1 MRAFFEALAVRAN
14 TRGAETALVS
24 PAGTVSYAQFVER
37 VRGHAQWA
45 RRLPSRVGL
54 LFSKGP
60 EQILADL
67 ALSFA
72 GKELV
77 PLPDFFSDAQI
88 RHIIHATR
96 LSEIVADPQNLE
108 RAARLGVKAHPLP
121 AACRAIPPADG
132 ASRIIFTSGTTGKPK
147 GVCLRA
153 AQLLASVAALAQAS
167 GAASSDRYL
176 SVLPGALLLE
186 QIAGTY
192 LPLSVGAMICVSTN
206 GKTQHGDIG
215 AVVAR
220 AAEQTSPTATVLVPE
235 FLGAW
240 LRELQVSGRR
250 APRSLRFVA
259 VGGAPVSRTFADAAW
274 GQGLPI
280 YEGYGLSECSS
291 VVALNTPGVRRPGA
305 VGKPLANVQLT
316 LENGE
321 IVVNG
326 PTLMDG
332 YIGETPRQ
340 GPWHTGDLGRFDEDG
355 FLWVSGR
362 KDNVIVTAAGRNINP
377 EWVEEQL
384 TADTRI
390 KRCVV
395 VEHETELVALVVPH
409 DSSLCHDVPAMHDLV
424 KWAARELPE
433 YAKPRRY
440 LPMSDLEFRDL
451 DLLTANAR
459 PRRSEAK
466 KVVHER
472 SRSFLV
478 QLA

>member
-1 MRAFFEALAVRAN
+1 MRAFFESLAARAN
-14 TRGAETALVS
+14 IRGAAPAILS
-24 PAGTVSYAQFVER
+24 SAGTISYAQLIDR
-37 VRGHAQWA
+37 VRGHSQWA
-45 RRLPSRVGL
+45 RPLPRRVGL

-88 RHIIHATR
+88 RHIIHTTE
-96 LSEIVADPQNLE
+96 LSEIVADPQNIE
-108 RAARLGVKAHPLP
+108 RAARLGVKVHTLATALP
-121 AACRAIPPADG
+121 NHGPADDT
-132 ASRIIFTSGTTGKPK
+132 SRIIFTSGTTGKPK
-147 GVCLRA
+147 GVCLRGT
-153 AQLLASVAALAQAS
+153 QVLASVAALAEAS

-176 SVLPGALLLE
+176 SVLPSALLLE

-192 LPLSVGAMICVSTN
+192 LPLSVGAMICVST
-206 GKTQHGDIG
+206 GGRAQQGDFG
-215 AVVAR
+215 ASLAC
-220 AAEQTSPTATVLVPE
+220 AAEQLKPTATVLVPE
-235 FLGAW
+235 LLGAW
-240 LRELQVSGRR
+240 LRELQVSGQH
-250 APRSLRFVA
+250 APQSLRFVA

-274 GQGLPI
+274 KQGLPV

-291 VVALNTPGVRRPGA
+291 VVTLNTPTARRPGTA
-305 VGKPLANVQLT
+305 GKPLRNVQLT
-316 LENGE
+316 LKNGE
-321 IVVNG
+321 IVVQG

-332 YIGETPRQ
+332 YIGESARQ
-340 GPWHTGDLGRFDEDG
+340 GHWHTGDLGRLDEDG

-362 KDNVIVTAAGRNINP
+362 KDDVIVTAAGRNINP
-377 EWVEEQL
+377 EWVEESL

-395 VEHETELVALVVPH
+395 VEYESDLVALVIPH
-409 DSSLCHDVPAMHDLV
+409 DSSLCRDEQAMHDLV
-424 KWAARELPE
+424 KRAARELPE

-440 LPMSDLEFRDL
+440 LPMSNLEFRDL

-459 PRRSEAK
+459 PRRSEVK
-466 KVVHER
+466 RVVHER

-478 QLA
+478 PLA